1 MGSSPS
7 LSLRVPILGTIVTA
21 VGLAAT
27 TTGVATNTTAVE
39 PYGLVATMLGVVP
52 LVAVA
57 LTRHQ
62 RREQIQGE
70 ALALALELI
79 RERQLDQ
86 KTPTSSN
93 G

>member
-1 MGSSPS
+1 M
-7 LSLRVPILGTIVTA
+7 PILGTIVTA

-27 TTGVATNTTAVE
+27 AAGVATNTTVVE
-39 PYGLVATMLGVVP
+39 PYGLTATMLGVVP

-57 LTRHQ
+57 LTRNQ
-62 RREQIQGE
+62 TREQIQGE

-86 KTPTSSN
+86 KTPTNSSSCTYDL
-93 G
+93 